1 MSGNLGRG
9 FALLA
14 FGTTAEGDVRRTT
27 TAPVIAF
34 ALAGLSAAPALAA
47 PDPVAEHGSFSI
59 LVEND
64 VFYKSDRDYSSGVAL
79 AYTTGATD
87 TPAGLVALGRDLT
100 FLLAPGEIRA
110 SYEIGQDIFTP
121 ANTAAPNPPLNQRP
135 YAGFLWGSLA
145 LLSTDERHLNQLQ
158 LQLGVV
164 GPLAQGQE
172 AQVFVHSIRGEA
184 KPQGWDF
191 QLRNEPAVQFTYEAA
206 YKLIPPRSAL
216 GFVFDLEPHIGA
228 AAGNVYDYV
237 AGGAM
242 LRAGINLPNDFGP
255 LRLDPALPG
264 SNFFQAR
271 GGFSAYAFAGVDVR
285 AIARNIFLDG
295 NTWQASRHVDKIPY
309 VGDLQLGAAIEL
321 GGVRLSYMHVFRTK
335 EYHGQAVADQ
345 FGSINLAFQ
354 T

>member
-1 MSGNLGRG
+1 LRKI
-9 FALLA
+9 AA
-14 FGTTAEGDVRRTT
+14 TTATL
-27 TAPVIAF
+27 
-34 ALAGLSAAPALAA
+34 ALGVAGLPAAPAIAA
-47 PDPVAEHGSFSI
+47 PEPVAEHGSFSI

-64 VFYKSDRDYSSGVAL
+64 VFYKSDRDYTSGVAL

-87 TPAGLVALGRDLT
+87 TPEGLVALGNDLS
-100 FLLAPGEIRA
+100 FLLAPGDIRA
-110 SYEIGQDIFTP
+110 GYELGQDIFTP
-121 ANTAAPNPPLNQRP
+121 ANTAAPVPPLNQRP

-172 AQVFVHSIRGEA
+172 AQIFVHSILGES
-184 KPQGWDF
+184 KPQGWDY
-191 QLRNEPAVQFTYEAA
+191 QLRNEPAVQLTYERA
-206 YKLIPPRSAL
+206 YKLIPPRTAL
-216 GFVFDLEPHIGA
+216 GFIFDLEPHIGA

-237 AGGAM
+237 AAGA
-242 LRAGINLPNDFGP
+242 LARAGINLPNDFGP

-271 GGFSAYAFAGVDVR
+271 GGFSAYVFAGLDVR

-295 NTWQASRHVDKIPY
+295 NTWQNSRRVDKIPY

-321 GGVRLSYMHVFRTK
+321 GGLRLSYMHVFRTK
-335 EYHGQAVADQ
+335 EYRGQAVADQ